1 MDHVYKIVE
10 IVGSSPKSIEDA
22 VDQAISTA
30 SKTVKNL
37 QWFEVQETRGN
48 IENGKVAYYQV
59 VLRVGFRVGD

>member
-10 IVGSSPKSIEDA
+10 IVGSSTKGIEDA
-22 VDQAISTA
+22 VDQAVATA
-30 SKTVKNL
+30 GKTIKNL

>member
-10 IVGSSPKSIEDA
+10 IVGSSTTGIEDA
-22 VDQAISTA
+22 VDQAIATA
-30 SKTVKNL
+30 GKTVKNL

>member
-10 IVGSSPKSIEDA
+10 IVGSSTKGIEDA
-22 VDQAISTA
+22 VDQAVMTA
-30 SKTVKNL
+30 NKTIKNL